1 MMMEKGGGVVG
12 YQQHCDGAKYDDA
25 GKRGPVLGT

>member
-1 MMMEKGGGVVG
+1 MMMEKGVDVVG